1 MKKQRFIIAGAGA
14 AVALTAAF
22 CSYGLFSPMSS
33 EEDAYLYI
41 HRNTTPQEVKT
52 SIAELSGAPQAFAFR
67 LLATVTGYYSNIR
80 PGAYNLGDGHSTL
93 STFRHMRNGTET
105 PVRLTIPSTLRTVS
119 DLADFL
125 GEHLEPSAD
134 AFYGALKNQEL
145 LAQYGLQP
153 ETATCLF
160 LPNTY
165 EVYWSTTIEHFLER
179 MKHES
184 DVFWTDERDSRLA
197 DIAGGISREE
207 AITLASIVE
216 QETQYNPERPA
227 VAGMYINRLVKG
239 MPLQADPTV
248 KFAVGDFGIKRI
260 LHKHLET
267 DSPYNT
273 YKHAG
278 LPPGPICI
286 PSLASIDAVLHYQKH
301 SYIYMCAKEDFSGSH
316 NFATTYSEH
325 LTNAHKYAKALDEHN
340 VH

>member
-1 MKKQRFIIAGAGA
+1 MKRQHTIIAAAGA
-14 AVALTAAF
+14 IIALAAAF
-22 CSYGLFSPMSS
+22 CSYGLFSPMSG
-33 EEDAYLYI
+33 EEEAYIYI
-41 HRNTTPQEVKT
+41 HRDTTPQEVK
-52 SIAELSGAPQAFAFR
+52 SRVAAISGTPQSAVFR
-67 LLATVTGYYSNIR
+67 LLASLTGYYSHIR
-80 PGAYNLGDGHSTL
+80 PGAYNVGGGQSTFT
-93 STFRHMRNGTET
+93 TFRHMRNGSET

-119 DLADFL
+119 DIADFL
-125 GEHLEPSAD
+125 GEHLDPSAD
-134 AFYGALKNQEL
+134 AFYKALRDKEVL
-145 LAQYGLQP
+145 GKYGLEP
-153 ETATCLF
+153 ETASCLF

-165 EVYWSTTIEHFLER
+165 EVYWSTTIDHFMDR

-184 DVFWTDERDSRLA
+184 DAFWTAERDSRLA
-197 DIAGGISREE
+197 DINGGISREE

-216 QETQYNPERPA
+216 QETQYNPERAA

-248 KFAVGDFGIKRI
+248 KFAVGDFTIKRI

-273 YKHAG
+273 YKHTG

-301 SYIYMCAKEDFSGSH
+301 SYLYMCAKEDFSGSH

-325 LTNAHKYAKALDEHN
+325 LANAHKYAKALDEHN
-340 VH
+340 IH

>member
-1 MKKQRFIIAGAGA
+1 MKKSKIIVIGTGAVFALAAG
-14 AVALTAAF
+14 F

-33 EEDAYLYI
+33 QENAYIYI
-41 HRNTTPQEVKT
+41 HRNTTPEEVKAN
-52 SIAELSGAPQAFAFR
+52 IAHLSGAPQSFAFR
-67 LLATVTGYYSNIR
+67 LLAMATGYFNHIR
-80 PGAYNLGDGHSTL
+80 PGAYNLGEENTF

-105 PVRLTIPSTLRTVS
+105 PIRLTIPSTLRTVD
-119 DLADFL
+119 DLANFL
-125 GEHLEPSAD
+125 AEHLEPSAD
-134 AFYGALKNQEL
+134 EFYNALNDNEVLGA
-145 LAQYGLQP
+145 YGLKP

-165 EVYWSTTIEHFLER
+165 EVYWSTTTEHLMDR
-179 MKHES
+179 MKRES
-184 DVFWTDERDSRLA
+184 EAFWTPERDAQLA
-197 DIAGGISREE
+197 NIAGSISREE

-227 VAGMYINRLVKG
+227 VAGMYINRLAKG

-248 KFAVGDFGIKRI
+248 KFAVGDFSIKRI

-301 SYIYMCAKEDFSGSH
+301 TYLYMCAKEDFSGSH

-325 LTNAHKYAKALDEHN
+325 LSNAHKYAKALDEHN